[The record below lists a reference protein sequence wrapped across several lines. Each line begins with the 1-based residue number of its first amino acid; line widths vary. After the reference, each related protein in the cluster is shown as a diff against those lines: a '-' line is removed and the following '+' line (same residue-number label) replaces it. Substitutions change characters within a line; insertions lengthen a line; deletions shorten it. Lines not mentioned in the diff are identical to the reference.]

1 MTGIRPY
8 LLRFWESEFEDIQPI
23 LDPEGNKFYSQRDLE
38 LLKKVKGLLLEDK
51 LTIERARHMLE
62 REKAGL
68 GNMKTAFVT
77 RFQKSEVNAAG
88 LQAVQE
94 RAMVRGRAEIPVV
107 PVVPAVA
114 AVAAVAE
121 IAPEPIAVPSP
132 IQYSL
137 LEKTEELSR
146 LKANLEL
153 MIVEIELKKKWCE
166 ATQLR

>member
-1 MTGIRPY
+1 
-8 LLRFWESEFEDIQPI
+8 
-23 LDPEGNKFYSQRDLE
+23 
-38 LLKKVKGLLLEDK
+38 
-51 LTIERARHMLE
+51 
-62 REKAGL
+62 
-68 GNMKTAFVT
+68 
-77 RFQKSEVNAAG
+77 
-88 LQAVQE
+88 
-94 RAMVRGRAEIPVV
+94 MVRGRAEIPVV